1 MDKNLNKNTNLH
13 VSNPSIDP
21 LSASSMHLAESLYSS
36 IESASISIP
45 SNGSSADSIDVQIIR
60 GKNKEIF
67 DALSA
72 RISTFL
78 YFNNDILS
86 KPYEFIKSSLV
97 ELNEMKETVNAYE
110 NQDSQL
116 DDDDRLCIE
125 TLLKKINDL
134 HLMYA
139 YEIKKLENSRNE
151 LIDVEVE
158 ETELHSKLKYI
169 ENEMC
174 RLMTEEDSGKIACK
188 CVIS

>member
-1 MDKNLNKNTNLH
+1 MDKTLNKNTHLH

-21 LSASSMHLAESLYSS
+21 LSVSSMKLAESLYSG

-45 SNGSSADSIDVQIIR
+45 SNGSSADSIDVQIIK

-97 ELNEMKETVNAYE
+97 ELNDIKETVNAYE
-110 NQDSQL
+110 NEHSQL
-116 DDDDRLCIE
+116 DDDDKLCIE
-125 TLLKKINDL
+125 TLLKRINDL
-134 HLMYA
+134 HMMYV

-151 LIDVEVE
+151 LFNVEEE

-174 RLMTEEDSGKIACK
+174 RLMTEEDSGKITCK